1 MALNFLR
8 VLFVL
13 LSVVLGYQLGNVI
26 QYGGVSWELQG
37 AGIGVAAAL
46 LVIGIE
52 RGMDKISLRGLS
64 SVVFGLILALIISK
78 FLSNAVDLVPTLDPL
93 ASGTIKLILLL
104 ILSYFGIVF
113 AVRGRDEFNLIIPYV
128 KFDRQDQKDSILILD
143 TSSVIDGRILDLCQ
157 TRFIEGRLVLP
168 RFVLKELHQVA
179 DSQDTLKRA
188 RGRRGLD
195 VLNQLKKISA
205 FNLKIDEDDFA
216 ELGSVDEKL
225 VKMAKILRGKIL
237 TTDFNLNKV
246 AEFQGVT
253 ILNINE
259 LAGALR
265 AVVLPGEIL
274 EVRLVK
280 EGKEANQA
288 IGYLDDGTMVV
299 VENARKYLGS
309 VHKVNVSSVLQTAAG
324 RMIFGR
330 TEGAAP
336 SR

>member
-1 MALNFLR
+1 MALGFLR
-8 VLFVL
+8 ALFVL
-13 LSVVLGYQLGNVI
+13 LCMTLGYQLGNAI
-26 QYGGVSWELQG
+26 QYGGSSWALQG
-37 AGIGVAAAL
+37 ASIGVAAAFFVI
-46 LVIGIE
+46 LVE
-52 RGMDKISLRGLS
+52 RGMEKLSLRGLS

-78 FLSNAVDLVPTLDPL
+78 FLSNAVDLIPTLDPL
-93 ASGTIKLILLL
+93 ASGTIKLVLLL

-128 KFDRQDQKDSILILD
+128 KFDRQDQKDAILILD

-157 TRFIEGRLVLP
+157 TKFIEGRLVLP
-168 RFVLKELHQVA
+168 RFVLKELHHVA

-195 VLNQLKKISA
+195 VLNKMKKIA
-205 FNLKIDEDDFA
+205 ELNLKIDEEDFP
-216 ELGSVDEKL
+216 ELVSVDEKL
-225 VKMAKILRGKIL
+225 VKMAKVLSAKVL

-265 AVVLPGEIL
+265 PVVLPGEIL

-280 EGKEANQA
+280 EGKENNQA

-299 VENARKYLGS
+299 VENARKYLGGL
-309 VHKVNVSSVLQTAAG
+309 HKVNVSSVLQTASG
-324 RMIFGR
+324 RMIFGKLE
-330 TEGAAP
+330 T
-336 SR
+336 S

>member
-1 MALNFLR
+1 MALSFLR

-13 LSVVLGYQLGNVI
+13 LSTTLGYQLGNEI
-26 QYGGVSWELQG
+26 QSGGSSWELQG
-37 AGIGVAAAL
+37 AGIGAVAAL
-46 LVIGIE
+46 LVILIE
-52 RGMDKISLRGLS
+52 RSMEKLSLRGLS

-128 KFDRQDQKDSILILD
+128 KFDRQDEKDAILILD
-143 TSSVIDGRILDLCQ
+143 TSAVIDGRILDLCQ
-157 TRFIEGRLVLP
+157 TKFIEGRLVLP

-179 DSQDTLKRA
+179 DSQDSLKRA

-195 VLNQLKKISA
+195 VLNKLKKIPQL
-205 FNLKIDEDDFA
+205 NLKIDEEDFT

-225 VKMAKILRGKIL
+225 VKMAKVLGAKIL

-246 AEFQGVT
+246 AEFQGIT
-253 ILNINE
+253 ILNINA

-265 AVVLPGEIL
+265 PVVLPGEIL

-280 EGKEANQA
+280 EGKEHNQA
-288 IGYLDDGTMVV
+288 IGYLEDGTMIV
-299 VENARKYLGS
+299 VENARKYLGGL
-309 VHKVNVSSVLQTAAG
+309 HKVNVSSVLQTAAG
-324 RMIFGR
+324 RMIFGKLD
-330 TEGAAP
+330 
-336 SR
+336 S